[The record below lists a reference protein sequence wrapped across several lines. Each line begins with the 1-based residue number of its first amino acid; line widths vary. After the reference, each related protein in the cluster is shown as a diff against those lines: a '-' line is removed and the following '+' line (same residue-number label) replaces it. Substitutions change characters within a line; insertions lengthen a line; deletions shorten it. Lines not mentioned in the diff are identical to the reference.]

1 MTLVEVVVLLFLIL
15 DNMASIILKYEAL
28 LGGLNN
34 LVEKGETFL
43 IKQSD
48 PRPDSTLLAE
58 YIEEVKG
65 ADLYS
70 RPTFFGGILEV
81 GESFQTVNWRV
92 ERIA

>member
-1 MTLVEVVVLLFLIL
+1 MVLVIDVPLYNPTIAR
-15 DNMASIILKYEAL
+15 MATIVLKYEAL

-48 PRPDSTLLAE
+48 SRPDSTLLAE

-70 RPTFFGGILEV
+70 RPTFYGGILEV
-81 GESFQTVNWRV
+81 GESFETVNWRV